1 MELAAVRCMTCK
13 NHLCW
18 DCDDVLH
25 CRQPFHHRYLVNKE
39 ILQPLKPCEF
49 WDKDWK
55 SVLKGDVFLN
65 QMYFIFFN
73 FIFFLDICVPCFVPT
88 QCVKCSGKGNMKL
101 IPNPDPNLQIAVV
114 MHQGI

>member
-1 MELAAVRCMTCK
+1 MTCK
-13 NHLCW
+13 YHLCW

-39 ILQPLKPCEF
+39 ILQPLKPYEF

-73 FIFFLDICVPCFVPT
+73 FIFLDICVPCFVLF
-88 QCVKCSGKGNMKL
+88 QCVKCSGKGNM
-101 IPNPDPNLQIAVV
+101 N
-114 MHQGI
+114 QGV